1 MPFHDAALQQVIP
14 VLRISSLEGFAG
26 AAHRSTNSCG
36 VLVYTKYVPR
46 RTDDAVPPSPRAG
59 CVTTVYLHPGVDTCT
74 NVLFSLSRCFLCSP
88 FTTSYTHD
96 THTHLFRGPYDTK
109 RAHALRTANLIVE
122 LFSYLEPRT
131 RIRHTYEYTID
142 GCIAAERVARA
153 ATAVYSRMDFAPPS
167 THTINMCPVK
177 SCKTLQSEVKRRK
190 KRCQTLQSE
199 VKRCIALISA

>member
-96 THTHLFRGPYDTK
+96 THTHIFSG
-109 RAHALRTANLIVE
+109 ALTTRSVPTHYVLQILSWSCSRIWSRVLVYGTRTNI
-122 LFSYLEPRT
+122 
-131 RIRHTYEYTID
+131 
-142 GCIAAERVARA
+142 
-153 ATAVYSRMDFAPPS
+153 
-167 THTINMCPVK
+167 
-177 SCKTLQSEVKRRK
+177 Q
-190 KRCQTLQSE
+190 
-199 VKRCIALISA
+199 

>member
-88 FTTSYTHD
+88 STTSYTHD
-96 THTHLFRGPYDTK
+96 THTSFQGPLRHEAYPRITYCKSYRGAVLVSGA
-109 RAHALRTANLIVE
+109 AHSYTAHV
-122 LFSYLEPRT
+122 
-131 RIRHTYEYTID
+131 RIYNRWLH
-142 GCIAAERVARA
+142 
-153 ATAVYSRMDFAPPS
+153 
-167 THTINMCPVK
+167 
-177 SCKTLQSEVKRRK
+177 RR
-190 KRCQTLQSE
+190 
-199 VKRCIALISA
+199 